1 MSFRG
6 AAFRDEESAPLQY
19 GESPTQI
26 LVPLATNGVLKELSA
41 DKDAQQGHMSHRAA
55 RSAIKPNFP
64 VNSLIFA
71 PSMYKNKAKV
81 FQL

>member
-41 DKDAQQGHMSHRAA
+41 DKDAQQGHMSHRMHGA
-55 RSAIKPNFP
+55 
-64 VNSLIFA
+64 L
-71 PSMYKNKAKV
+71 
-81 FQL
+81 